1 METLWF
7 ALLTFLLAGYTVF
20 DGFDL
25 GVGAVHL
32 LAAKTEEE
40 RGIAIASIGPVWD
53 GNEVWIVAAGGT
65 LFFAFPD
72 LFAASLSGFYLPM
85 MIFLWLIILRGI
97 SIELRGHIHHPLWSS
112 FWDVVFA
119 GASLLLALVLPVALA
134 CVVRGV
140 PLDEE
145 GRFFA
150 PLWTDFSVG
159 PNPGV
164 LDWYTLLVGILGVAA
179 LSMHGALWLALK
191 TEGALYDRSVSI
203 AGKLW
208 IASLVLTGLVTAAT
222 FRVQPQLRFNLEAIP
237 LGAIIPAAAIAG
249 LFVSRW
255 MLKKERMLPAF
266 LGSSGYLAGMVASA
280 AYGIYP
286 YVLPATTEKT
296 RSLTIF
302 TASSSEYSLGIAV
315 LWWFPG
321 ILLVGLY
328 FFNTYRKFG
337 GKVRS
342 AGHG

>member
-7 ALLTFLLAGYTVF
+7 SLLTFLLAGYVVF

-65 LFFAFPD
+65 LFFAFPE
-72 LFAASLSGFYLPM
+72 LFATSLSGFYLPM

-119 GASLLLALVLPVALA
+119 GASCLLALVLPVALA

-140 PLDEE
+140 PLDEN
-145 GRFFA
+145 GQFFA

-164 LDWYTLLVGILGVAA
+164 LDWYTLLVGALGLAA

-191 TEGALYDRSVSI
+191 TEGALYARSKSL
-203 AGKLW
+203 AAKLW
-208 IASLVLTGLVTAAT
+208 VASVILTLVVTAAT
-222 FRVQPQLRFNLEAIP
+222 LQVQPQLRFNLEVIP
-237 LGAIIPAAAIAG
+237 WGGIIPAAALAG
-249 LFVSRW
+249 LFGCRW
-255 MLKKERMLPAF
+255 MLKKERMLQAF
-266 LGSSGYLAGMVASA
+266 LGSCGYLAGMVASA

-302 TASSSEYSLGIAV
+302 TASSSPYSLGVAIF
-315 LWWFPG
+315 WWFPG
-321 ILLVGLY
+321 IMLVGLY